1 MARHT
6 ADTTR
11 KEIIQVAIQMFLE
24 KGYSNTSVKAISEE
38 LDIST
43 GNLTFHYPTKEHL
56 LAKLTEMLCDFQW
69 KMMDVVADEGGT
81 SLLAVCVELAAMASI
96 CEEDEIAKDFYSSAY
111 KHNMSLDLIRK
122 SDCKRAQMV
131 FAEYCSDWTTE
142 RHQVAEIMVSGI
154 EYATLMS
161 TDETS
166 LENRIQGAMDTI
178 MMIYGVP
185 EERRKRKIEK
195 VMAMDYKMLGRRILQ
210 DFKEYTIWKI

>member
-96 CEEDEIAKDFYSSAY
+96 CEEDEIAKDFYLSAY

-131 FAEYCSDWTTE
+131 FEEYCSDWTTE
-142 RHQVAEIMVSGI
+142 KYQVAEIMVSGI

-166 LENRIQGAMDTI
+166 LENRIQGALDTI